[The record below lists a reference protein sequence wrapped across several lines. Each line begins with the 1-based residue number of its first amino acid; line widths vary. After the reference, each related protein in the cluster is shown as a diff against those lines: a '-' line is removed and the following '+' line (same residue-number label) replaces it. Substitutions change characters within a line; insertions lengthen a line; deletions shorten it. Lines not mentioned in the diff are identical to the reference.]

1 MSGEVLPGC
10 IGMDDDDDGVLN
22 GTTNLAGEFVC
33 ASYPFRQRNIFF
45 LRNKD
50 LDFVAAQAQVF
61 CGGVYDDT
69 VEFVLSEASVRRAH
83 KTKCYNCFTFALHLR
98 PLERPH
104 LSLNVTSPPERARN
118 RPIVGVFFLACSSS
132 SPRWRSPDCSF
143 SGIRPPS

>member
-61 CGGVYDDT
+61 CGGVNDDT
-69 VEFVLSEASVRRAH
+69 VEFVLSEASVRRA
-83 KTKCYNCFTFALHLR
+83 FAG
-98 PLERPH
+98 
-104 LSLNVTSPPERARN
+104 
-118 RPIVGVFFLACSSS
+118 GVDAMTGVEDYLFHDDVILV
-132 SPRWRSPDCSF
+132 
-143 SGIRPPS
+143 